1 MQDDVAPIPGTVDA
15 NVEVL
20 VWTDLSYI
28 DSFHQLVQHPHVET
42 DVLKYVATVVH
53 AVCLIGPRDNF
64 SFTIIL
70 SLYRNVLI
78 DFIKGFDFLNHT
90 YLRIGVRKKSL
101 ASKIS
106 FQSKTCQVKSIIFI
120 SKGNQMFH
128 NGIKDPSLNISIFL
142 TGVVICKVNQKC
154 CNSTFVMF
162 CM

>member
-70 SLYRNVLI
+70 SLYPNVLI
-78 DFIKGFDFLNHT
+78 DFFKGFDFLNHT

-106 FQSKTCQVKSIIFI
+106 FQISFVEVKLV
-120 SKGNQMFH
+120 K
-128 NGIKDPSLNISIFL
+128 
-142 TGVVICKVNQKC
+142 
-154 CNSTFVMF
+154 
-162 CM
+162 

>member
-53 AVCLIGPRDNF
+53 AVCLIGPHDNF

-70 SLYRNVLI
+70 SLYRNLLI

-106 FQSKTCQVKSIIFI
+106 FQISFVEVKLV
-120 SKGNQMFH
+120 K
-128 NGIKDPSLNISIFL
+128 
-142 TGVVICKVNQKC
+142 
-154 CNSTFVMF
+154 
-162 CM
+162 

>member
-1 MQDDVAPIPGTVDA
+1 MDA

-53 AVCLIGPRDNF
+53 AVCLTGPRDNF

-78 DFIKGFDFLNHT
+78 DFIKCFDFF
-90 YLRIGVRKKSL
+90 KSHVF
-101 ASKIS
+101 KNWCTKEIFS
-106 FQSKTCQVKSIIFI
+106 FK
-120 SKGNQMFH
+120 NQFS
-128 NGIKDPSLNISIFL
+128 NFFL
-142 TGVVICKVNQKC
+142 
-154 CNSTFVMF
+154 
-162 CM
+162 

>member
-53 AVCLIGPRDNF
+53 AVCLIF

-90 YLRIGVRKKSL
+90 Y
-101 ASKIS
+101 
-106 FQSKTCQVKSIIFI
+106 
-120 SKGNQMFH
+120 
-128 NGIKDPSLNISIFL
+128 
-142 TGVVICKVNQKC
+142 
-154 CNSTFVMF
+154 
-162 CM
+162 

>member
-70 SLYRNVLI
+70 SLYPNVLI
-78 DFIKGFDFLNHT
+78 DFIKGFDFFNHT

-106 FQSKTCQVKSIIFI
+106 FQISFVEVKLV
-120 SKGNQMFH
+120 K
-128 NGIKDPSLNISIFL
+128 
-142 TGVVICKVNQKC
+142 
-154 CNSTFVMF
+154 
-162 CM
+162 

>member
-1 MQDDVAPIPGTVDA
+1 MYELTLLFLYDDKLQWSDALNRLVLGLFHHVKNKREWFAEFQPKREADGRISKLKKKFLFGLQDDVAPIPGTVDA

-70 SLYRNVLI
+70 SLCRNILI
-78 DFIKGFDFLNHT
+78 DFIGGFDFF
-90 YLRIGVRKKSL
+90 KSHVF
-101 ASKIS
+101 K
-106 FQSKTCQVKSIIFI
+106 
-120 SKGNQMFH
+120 N
-128 NGIKDPSLNISIFL
+128 
-142 TGVVICKVNQKC
+142 
-154 CNSTFVMF
+154 
-162 CM
+162 